1 MKLLITG
8 ASGFL
13 GRAVVT
19 AALQQGHQVAA
30 MIRPKT
36 DETRLSWHNHAAVEL
51 VRLDLRQR
59 HGLAEAVAGCD
70 AVIHLAAVK
79 GGDFYEQFAGTV
91 MATENLLNAM
101 SEANVKRLVAIS
113 TFSVYDYLELP
124 QGALLDENAP
134 IEDEPDDRDG
144 YAQTKLIQ
152 EKLVRE
158 FQKHNS
164 GQVTI
169 IRPGMVY
176 GPDNLWNP
184 CLGAEFG
191 SRFLRIGSSGRMP
204 LTYVENCAEAI
215 VMAAVKNEAIG
226 QTINIV
232 DDNLPTKRGFAQ
244 ALLQKDPSPPKVVP
258 VNWGFM
264 RLLAGTAWFVNQ
276 KFLQG
281 QARLP
286 GLLVP
291 AKLHGRF
298 RPHRYSNQRAKQL
311 LGWSPRYALDE
322 AIARSLQNS

>member
-13 GRAVVT
+13 GQAVVT
-19 AALQQGHQVAA
+19 AALQHNHQVVAL
-30 MIRPKT
+30 IRPKT
-36 DETRLSWHNHAAVEL
+36 DATRLPWSEHSGVDL

-59 HGLAEAVAGCD
+59 RGLADALAGCD

-79 GGDFYEQFAGTV
+79 SGDFYDQFAGTI

-101 SEANVKRLVAIS
+101 TDAGIKRLVAIS
-113 TFSVYDYLELP
+113 TFSVYDYLQLP

-134 IEDEPDDRDG
+134 IEDEPGDRDG

-152 EKLVRE
+152 EQLVRD
-158 FQKHNS
+158 FQH
-164 GQVTI
+164 QQAAEVTI

-191 SRFLRIGSSGRMP
+191 SRFLRIGFWGQMP

-215 VMAAVKNEAIG
+215 VLAAEKEAAIG

-232 DDNLPTKRGFAQ
+232 DDRLPSKQAFTQ
-244 ALLQKDPSPPKVVP
+244 ALLKHDPNPPKVVP
-258 VNWGFM
+258 VNWGLM
-264 RLLAGTAWFVNQ
+264 QLLANAAWFVNQ
-276 KFLQG
+276 KLLNG

-311 LGWSPRYALDE
+311 LGWSPQYSLEE
-322 AIARSLQNS
+322 AIIRSL